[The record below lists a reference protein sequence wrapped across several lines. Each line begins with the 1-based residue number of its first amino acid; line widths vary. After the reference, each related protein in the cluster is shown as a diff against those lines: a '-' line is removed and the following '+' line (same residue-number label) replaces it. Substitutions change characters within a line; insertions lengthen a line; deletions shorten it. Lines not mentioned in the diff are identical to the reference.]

1 VICWTS
7 LWTPRDRSYLI
18 IDIDLHSSIW
28 LDRVCFTHL
37 MSPPATGNVSTEL
50 RGAASERTMDEP
62 ERPEDEH
69 EPPKGTLIAM
79 LIYLLLLVLL
89 WTNVYLRLWVRG

>member
-1 VICWTS
+1 MNE
-7 LWTPRDRSYLI
+7 
-18 IDIDLHSSIW
+18 H
-28 LDRVCFTHL
+28 
-37 MSPPATGNVSTEL
+37 
-50 RGAASERTMDEP
+50 

-69 EPPKGTLIAM
+69 EPPKGTLLAI

>member
-1 VICWTS
+1 M
-7 LWTPRDRSYLI
+7 PRDRSYLI

-28 LDRVCFTHL
+28 LDTVRFARL
-37 MSPPATGNVSTEL
+37 ISPPATGNASTES
-50 RGAASERTMDEP
+50 RGAAQERAMDEP

>member
-1 VICWTS
+1 
-7 LWTPRDRSYLI
+7 
-18 IDIDLHSSIW
+18 
-28 LDRVCFTHL
+28 
-37 MSPPATGNVSTEL
+37 
-50 RGAASERTMDEP
+50 MDEP

-79 LIYLLLLVLL
+79 LIYLLLLVL

>member
-1 VICWTS
+1 M
-7 LWTPRDRSYLI
+7 
-18 IDIDLHSSIW
+18 
-28 LDRVCFTHL
+28 F
-37 MSPPATGNVSTEL
+37 PPAIGKVLMEVSCATLEK
-50 RGAASERTMDEP
+50 AMNEH

-69 EPPKGTLIAM
+69 EPPKGTLIAI

>member
-1 VICWTS
+1 
-7 LWTPRDRSYLI
+7 
-18 IDIDLHSSIW
+18 
-28 LDRVCFTHL
+28 
-37 MSPPATGNVSTEL
+37 MN
-50 RGAASERTMDEP
+50 EP
-62 ERPEDEH
+62 ERPEDGH